1 MTRSFLAPSNSSCC
15 VSCFYPNAVSFG
27 FCFQIG
33 VPSNLYALYHA
44 AVQLKQKNE
53 LGVYLINLT
62 VSDLLYLT
70 SLPLW
75 LQYIFQ
81 VNNSASFRLYEALP
95 SERYLPVVP
104 LYFTH

>member
-1 MTRSFLAPSNSSCC
+1 MTNCVKVAVVCHVFVSLTVPAFSS
-15 VSCFYPNAVSFG
+15 
-27 FCFQIG
+27 FQIG

-62 VSDLLYLT
+62 VSDLLYLA

-81 VNNSASFRLYEALP
+81 VS
-95 SERYLPVVP
+95 
-104 LYFTH
+104 

>member
-1 MTRSFLAPSNSSCC
+1 MFCSCL
-15 VSCFYPNAVSFG
+15 
-27 FCFQIG
+27 QIG

-44 AVQLKQKNE
+44 AVQLRQRNE

-81 VNNSASFRLYEALP
+81 VLLPPFCLRGNSRFLEMLDLALIWKLHHFI
-95 SERYLPVVP
+95 S
-104 LYFTH
+104 THRFYSITHRNQWNLTWD

>member
-1 MTRSFLAPSNSSCC
+1 MSRASLVMLLVLFASS
-15 VSCFYPNAVSFG
+15 ST

-62 VSDLLYLT
+62 VSDLLYLA

-81 VNNSASFRLYEALP
+81 VNNSATFLLSDQSVFW
-95 SERYLPVVP
+95 P
-104 LYFTH
+104 L